1 MNLQHLTDKTLLQDT
16 KKLATSER
24 EITVKV
30 LHHLR
35 EIDRRKLFSDLGYT
49 SLYDYC
55 VRELRYTEAAAHR
68 RIAASRLLTE
78 LPSIE
83 KKIENGSLNLTNLA
97 NLTQFFREE
106 NIVET
111 EKKENTLKKIEGLST
126 RECELRLIELSM
138 KSPGIKK
145 EAIWVTEEVI
155 LQLKEY
161 RNLKGSNESLAEIV
175 AETVTCA
182 LGELQKSKFK
192 LVDHPRALKVSNA
205 RTPSASV
212 KREVY
217 LRDKN
222 CVKCG
227 GIFSLQFDHKHP
239 YALGG
244 NSTPKNIRLLCFHC
258 NQRERIRQRL

>member
-1 MNLQHLTDKTLLQDT
+1 MNLQHLIDQSLLQDT

-35 EIDRRKLFSDLGYT
+35 EIDRRKLFSDQGYR

-55 VRELRYTEAAAHR
+55 VRELKYTEAAAHR

-78 LPSIE
+78 LPFLE

-97 NLTQFFREE
+97 SLTQFFRQE
-106 NIVET
+106 NIVGIK
-111 EKKENTLKKIEGLST
+111 EKEITLKRVEGLST
-126 RECELRLIELSM
+126 RECELRLLEMST
-138 KSPGIKK
+138 KPPEIKK
-145 EAIWVTEEVI
+145 EAIWVTKDVI

-161 RNLKGSNESLAEIV
+161 RDLKGSTESLADVV
-175 AETVTCA
+175 AETVTSA
-182 LGELQKSKFK
+182 LSELQKSKFK
-192 LVDHPRALKVSNA
+192 LVDRPRISRFSNS

-217 LRDKN
+217 QRDKN

-227 GIFSLQFDHKHP
+227 GKFNLQYDHKLP
-239 YALGG
+239 YSLGG
-244 NSTPKNIRLLCFHC
+244 EATVENIRLLCFNC